1 MPHQEEQAITSGEQ
15 IDQSKTADL
24 ERVRAAGWTERSAVD
39 YATVTDQAADS
50 GDWFGTAKVY
60 EWKGEYGDVGPQVP
74 ELEKI
79 LFGGDF
85 RVRQGEHL
93 NNLEFEVAVE
103 GPVKIAPVR
112 KVCLRWF
119 PAKVNIVDVHL
130 VRGCWLASHCDVK
143 RRDVRLC
150 KANSNP
156 KLHNPGR
163 PAGHRCDCGGTD
175 RYDPNGTSHC
185 CFLFT

>member
-1 MPHQEEQAITSGEQ
+1 MSQHEEQAVSSGVQ

-39 YATVTDQAADS
+39 YTTVADQAASS
-50 GDWFGTAKVY
+50 GDWFATAKVY
-60 EWKGEYGDVGPQVP
+60 EWKGEYGDVGPKVP

-112 KVCLRWF
+112 KVCLQRF
-119 PAKVNIVDVHL
+119 STIANIIDAPT
-130 VRGCWLASHCDVK
+130 VRRCRLASDSDVQ
-143 RRDVRLC
+143 RRDVGLCQADPHSELHYSRRL
-150 KANSNP
+150 A
-156 KLHNPGR
+156 R
-163 PAGHRCDCGGTD
+163 HRCDCGGAN
-175 RYDPNGTSHC
+175 R
-185 CFLFT
+185 

>member
-1 MPHQEEQAITSGEQ
+1 MAHQEEQAVTSGEQ

-112 KVCLRWF
+112 KVCPRWISVTVDIIDVPSVRRCRLAPYSAVERGDVGLRETNTY
-119 PAKVNIVDVHL
+119 PE
-130 VRGCWLASHCDVK
+130 
-143 RRDVRLC
+143 
-150 KANSNP
+150 
-156 KLHNPGR
+156 LHDPRR
-163 PAGHRCDCGGTD
+163 PARHRCDCCSTD
-175 RYDPNGTSHC
+175 W
-185 CFLFT
+185 